1 MAFDVPDP
9 LAALKEWLLADADIN
24 TAVGTRVYLLE
35 LPKEETPN
43 MEQGAIVIKESSGPM
58 PRVGCA
64 RLGTSPI
71 EVWCYHVSYG
81 AARALAMGVYQKL
94 KFLSR
99 VTARN
104 TLIHSVV
111 PLGGRVSM
119 RDPDTKWPFTM
130 QSFQLTAAETAIP

>member
-9 LAALKEWLLADADIN
+9 LKALREWLLADVDIAA
-24 TAVGTRVYLLE
+24 AVGTRVYLLE
-35 LPKEETPN
+35 LPKEETVN
-43 MEQGAIVIKESSGPM
+43 MEQGVIVLKESSGPM

-64 RLGTSPI
+64 RLGSPPI
-71 EVWCYHVSYG
+71 EVWCYGISYG
-81 AARALAMGVYQKL
+81 AARTLAMGVYQKL

-99 VTARN
+99 VTAAN

-111 PLGGRVSM
+111 PFGGRVSM